1 MSQKHKEKIKKL
13 FEHPISGNIDVHKML
28 SALEHYGAK
37 VELTKQHKA
46 KIFVKESEFTL
57 SLSHR
62 NEMSKDNI
70 TKLRHFLESVDLV
83 PDKL

>member
-46 KIFVKESEFTL
+46 KLSIKGEEFAL

-83 PDKL
+83 PDML

>member
-1 MSQKHKEKIKKL
+1 MSQKHKAKIEKL
-13 FEHPISGNIDVHKML
+13 FEHPISGNIDANKVL

-37 VELTKQHKA
+37 VDLTKQHKA
-46 KIFVKESEFTL
+46 KIFFDKDEFIL

-62 NEMSKDNI
+62 NELSKDSIVN
-70 TKLRHFLESVDLV
+70 LRHFLEKVGLT

>member
-1 MSQKHKEKIKKL
+1 MSKHKTKIQKL
-13 FEHPISGNIDVHKML
+13 FEHPVSGNIDVHKML
-28 SALEHYGAK
+28 SALEHYGAE

-46 KIFVKESEFTL
+46 KIHLKGEDFTL

-70 TKLRHFLESVDLV
+70 AKLRHFLQELGLT

>member
-1 MSQKHKEKIKKL
+1 MSKHKAKIEKL
-13 FEHPISGNIDVHKML
+13 FEHPVSGNIDVHKML
-28 SALEHYGAK
+28 SALEHYGAE

-46 KIFVKESEFTL
+46 KIHFKDEDFVL

-70 TKLRHFLESVDLV
+70 AKLRHFLEKVDLT